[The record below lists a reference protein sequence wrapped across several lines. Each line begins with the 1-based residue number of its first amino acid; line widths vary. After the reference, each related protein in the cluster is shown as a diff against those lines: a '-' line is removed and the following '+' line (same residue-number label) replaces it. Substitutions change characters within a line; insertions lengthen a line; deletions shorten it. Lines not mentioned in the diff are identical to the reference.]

1 MAQTA
6 WIKVVHEKEVSG
18 DLAAGDL
25 GAAYDEIMG
34 STSQRVAHILK
45 VQSLN
50 PPAMLDHLAL
60 FRTLMFRPSP
70 LERYQREMIGTL
82 VSVLNDCHY

>member
-1 MAQTA
+1 
-6 WIKVVHEKEVSG
+6 VVHEEEASSDHAAS
-18 DLAAGDL
+18 DLAA
-25 GAAYDEIMG
+25 AYSEIMG
-34 STSQRVAHILK
+34 SATERVAHILK

-50 PPAMLDHLAL
+50 PQAMLDHLAL

>member
-1 MAQTA
+1 MSKNA
-6 WIKVVHEKEVSG
+6 WINVIHEDEARG
-18 DLAAGDL
+18 EHA
-25 GAAYDEIMG
+25 AAYDEVRG
-34 STSQRVAHILK
+34 SSSNRVANILK

-50 PPAMLDHLAL
+50 PQAMLDHLA
-60 FRTLMFRPSP
+60 FYRTLMFRPSP

>member
-6 WIKVVHEKEVSG
+6 WIKVIHENEASG
-18 DLAAGDL
+18 EHSPADLA
-25 GAAYDEIMG
+25 AAYDEIMG
-34 STSQRVAHILK
+34 SNSERVAHILK

-50 PPAMLDHLAL
+50 PLAMLDHLAL

-82 VSVLNDCHY
+82 VSVLNGCHY